1 MIGYVAIVTRLEPML
16 LIVGGVFVLEA
27 LSVVLQVSYY
37 KYTGGKRIFRC
48 TPIHHHFHLGGWTE
62 TQTVTR
68 FWLMAA
74 LFAAFA
80 LATIKLR

>member
-1 MIGYVAIVTRLEPML
+1 ML
-16 LIVGGVFVLEA
+16 LIVGGVFVIEA
-27 LSVVLQVSYY
+27 ASVLIQIFYY
-37 KYTGGKRIFRC
+37 KTTGGKRFFLVA
-48 TPIHHHFHLGGWTE
+48 PLHHHFHLKGWTE

-68 FWLMAA
+68 FWLIAA